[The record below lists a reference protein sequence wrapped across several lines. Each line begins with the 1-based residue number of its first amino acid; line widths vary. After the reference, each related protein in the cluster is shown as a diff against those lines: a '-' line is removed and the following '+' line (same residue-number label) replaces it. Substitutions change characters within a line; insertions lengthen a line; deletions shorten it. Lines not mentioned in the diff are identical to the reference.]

1 MNGLSQVYEENL
13 KEVPENGWGLFGL
26 HQALLK
32 QNKIN
37 EAENVM
43 KRFNQAWRYSDIKL
57 SSSRII

>member
-1 MNGLSQVYEENL
+1 
-13 KEVPENGWGLFGL
+13 L

-43 KRFNQAWRYSDIKL
+43 KDLIKRGDIL
-57 SSSRII
+57 ISS